1 VEPVTAGAAGKRVG
15 PEAAVE
21 AVTTRAARPFEGRA
35 RGLERRRQAGDLVR
49 QVVDRRDAGQAPDRA
64 EADPLQERRTCSAC
78 GSVKIKLALSE
89 RVFICDACRHV
100 ADRDINA
107 ALNLA
112 ALAATEARSQ
122 GRTDV
127 TIATPATAL
136 VARGATDL
144 DKRRSRRLSQATAV
158 NRTGPLAGPPPE
170 NRRAA

>member
-1 VEPVTAGAAGKRVG
+1 
-15 PEAAVE
+15 
-21 AVTTRAARPFEGRA
+21 
-35 RGLERRRQAGDLVR
+35 
-49 QVVDRRDAGQAPDRA
+49 
-64 EADPLQERRTCSAC
+64 
-78 GSVKIKLALSE
+78 VKIKLALSE

-122 GRTDV
+122 GRTNV
-127 TIATPATAL
+127 TIATPAATAL

-144 DKRRSRRLSQATAV
+144 DKRRSRRGGQATAM